1 MDAIGDILAGV
12 VQKSLQNRE
21 PEDYVDDEGFLC
33 CGKCHDRKQMDVNI
47 PALAAGGTKT
57 IRVGCLCKCGRERAA
72 QEKREQERRDFESRM
87 ERLRRDGI
95 TDPAYLQYTF
105 DQDDKRNPKVSD
117 VCRRYVDNWAEMKA
131 RNIGILFYGDVGTG
145 KSFLACAIAN
155 ALLERLVSVKDNIA
169 FAKKFIQDA
178 LVETGVLR
186 NDGWSE
192 IEGFTDNFALDP
204 KNPRVEVTIEEME
217 GVKRNGKR
225 KN

>member
-95 TDPAYLQYTF
+95 TDPAYLQYRRLPPELEVR
-105 DQDDKRNPKVSD
+105 QDGQ
-117 VCRRYVDNWAEMKA
+117 AE
-131 RNIGILFYGDVGTG
+131 REPLH
-145 KSFLACAIAN
+145 
-155 ALLERLVSVKDNIA
+155 RSV
-169 FAKKFIQDA
+169 
-178 LVETGVLR
+178 L
-186 NDGWSE
+186 
-192 IEGFTDNFALDP
+192 
-204 KNPRVEVTIEEME
+204 
-217 GVKRNGKR
+217 
-225 KN
+225 